1 MTGRLMLATILGS
14 ITAVLAAWAGFV
26 ASGAVALLPQGE
38 SLAAVA
44 GGGWFLLRFFV
55 AFWLPLALVGTLLAI
70 PFYWYLRN
78 KGWLSRRNVLILATV
93 WGGIAVVLVWTLMFG
108 FVFGLTQLPSG
119 LLAGGAAGLIFWM
132 VALRSRLAAPAA

>member
-1 MTGRLMLATILGS
+1 MTGRLMLATILGY

-55 AFWLPLALVGTLLAI
+55 AFGLPLALVGTLLAI

-93 WGGIAVVLVWTLMFG
+93 WGGIAVVLV
-108 FVFGLTQLPSG
+108 
-119 LLAGGAAGLIFWM
+119 
-132 VALRSRLAAPAA
+132 RSEERRCRERV